1 MSNMKI
7 YNLGSMNVD
16 YVYGVDHFITGGETL
31 SSYSRDVFPGGKG
44 LNQSVALARAGVAVI
59 HGAIAG
65 DGGALLTETLEAAG
79 VDIGRIEKR
88 TGSCGH
94 TFIQVDKNGQNCIL
108 LFPGTNH
115 AVDLDYIQRFLHDA
129 QEGDLLLLQNEV
141 SHVAAALEIAHSK
154 KMQIAFN
161 PSPFHEDI
169 KKLPLSY
176 VTWWFCN
183 EIEGAALF
191 GSSRPEEMAE
201 EFRRQFPNSNLILT
215 LGKEGS
221 IFVNADTYM
230 KQPIYEVSTV
240 DTTAAGDTFTG
251 YFLAAFVGGRDAAF
265 SLDIAA
271 RASAMTVSRKGASV
285 SIPLR
290 DEVDRAF
297 SKTQQRSSHA

>member
-1 MSNMKI
+1 
-7 YNLGSMNVD
+7 
-16 YVYGVDHFITGGETL
+16 
-31 SSYSRDVFPGGKG
+31 
-44 LNQSVALARAGVAVI
+44 
-59 HGAIAG
+59 
-65 DGGALLTETLEAAG
+65 
-79 VDIGRIEKR
+79 
-88 TGSCGH
+88 
-94 TFIQVDKNGQNCIL
+94 
-108 LFPGTNH
+108 
-115 AVDLDYIQRFLHDA
+115 
-129 QEGDLLLLQNEV
+129 
-141 SHVAAALEIAHSK
+141 
-154 KMQIAFN
+154 
-161 PSPFHEDI
+161 
-169 KKLPLSY
+169 
-176 VTWWFCN
+176 
-183 EIEGAALF
+183 
-191 GSSRPEEMAE
+191 MAE